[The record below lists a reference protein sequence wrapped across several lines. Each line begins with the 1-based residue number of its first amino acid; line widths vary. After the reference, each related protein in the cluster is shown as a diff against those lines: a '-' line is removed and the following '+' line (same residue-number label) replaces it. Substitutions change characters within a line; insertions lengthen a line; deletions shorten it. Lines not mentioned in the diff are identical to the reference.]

1 MQELA
6 GYTLFLE
13 KEIEKL
19 DFPSSPSNLYDPL
32 RYFMTLGGK
41 RMRPILTLLGAEL
54 FGEKMENALPAA
66 LAVEVFH
73 NFTLIHDDIMDEA
86 PKRRNQQT
94 VHTKWNRNIA
104 ILSGDVLFVKGF
116 QLLAKQKSE
125 HLPSL
130 LDLFN
135 TTAIEVCEGQQLDMD
150 FETRQNVSIP
160 EYIEMIRLKTSVL
173 LGCAL
178 EMGAIVANAEKED
191 RSFLYDFGQHIGIA
205 FQIQDDILDLYADP
219 EKFGKQVGGDVI
231 SNKKTLLNLKA
242 FDMADRSQRVILEEL
257 ALEKDAV
264 LKVQK
269 TRELYDLIGVRS
281 ACEVHMQEHYSHAME
296 SLSKINLDE
305 KAKLPLI
312 ALADFLMQRDN

>member
-1 MQELA
+1 
-6 GYTLFLE
+6 
-13 KEIEKL
+13 
-19 DFPSSPSNLYDPL
+19 
-32 RYFMTLGGK
+32 
-41 RMRPILTLLGAEL
+41 
-54 FGEKMENALPAA
+54 
-66 LAVEVFH
+66 
-73 NFTLIHDDIMDEA
+73 
-86 PKRRNQQT
+86 
-94 VHTKWNRNIA
+94 
-104 ILSGDVLFVKGF
+104 
-116 QLLAKQKSE
+116 LAKQKSE

-178 EMGAIVANAEKED
+178 EMGAIVANAEKQD

-219 EKFGKQVGGDVI
+219 KKFGKQVGGDVI

-242 FDMADRSQRVILEEL
+242 FDMADSTQKLILEQL
-257 ALEKDAV
+257 ALENDAV

-281 ACEVHMQEHYSHAME
+281 ACEAHMQVHYSHAME
-296 SLSKINLDE
+296 SLSKINLQE